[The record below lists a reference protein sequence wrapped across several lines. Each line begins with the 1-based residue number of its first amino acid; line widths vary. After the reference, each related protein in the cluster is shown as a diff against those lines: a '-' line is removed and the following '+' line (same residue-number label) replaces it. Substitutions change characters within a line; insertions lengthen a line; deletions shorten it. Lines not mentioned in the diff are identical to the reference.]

1 MKDYEL
7 QCVLFIIFVKR
18 DYLTEELVRSYSG
31 CVFFNQIY
39 YVLFILIMESECL
52 TASVCV
58 CVCVCVCEY
67 CQIWFCFICFGSSGE
82 SWRTLISSSTV
93 FSCVC
98 FISYILPLSLCFLI
112 LF

>member
-1 MKDYEL
+1 MKQYERYENNFHLCFWLASLEIIQDVLKDYEL

-58 CVCVCVCEY
+58 CVCVCV
-67 CQIWFCFICFGSSGE
+67 S
-82 SWRTLISSSTV
+82 V
-93 FSCVC
+93 
-98 FISYILPLSLCFLI
+98 
-112 LF
+112 